1 MNKELIKIIKK
12 LSGSVLSIG
21 LDDELNLSLENND
34 KIEELDEI
42 NLISKKKGS
51 IKTNKRIKLKSKKI
65 NIKKLK
71 KIYNKKKTNYIICNY
86 EVMKKYMRYFIKDSV
101 YINNKLLYLYGISI
115 KDTKSIIKKYKR
127 YNVLIKPIENKDY
140 FIIEIDNTN
149 SKNNIFKDILYFISD
164 TLELVSDL
172 IGDFLIN

>member
-21 LDDELNLSLENND
+21 LDDELNLELERNN
-34 KIEELDEI
+34 KIDELDEI
-42 NLISKKKGS
+42 NIISKKSGS
-51 IKTNKRIKLKSKKI
+51 IKTNKKIKIKSKKI

-86 EVMKKYMRYFIKDSV
+86 EVIKKYMRYFIKDSV
-101 YINNKLLYLYGISI
+101 YINNKKLYLYGISV
-115 KDTKSIIKKYKR
+115 KEVKTIINKYKR
-127 YNVLIKPIENKDY
+127 YNVLIKPNENKDY

-149 SKNNIFKDILYFISD
+149 SKNHIFKDIFYFISD
-164 TLELVSDL
+164 TIELISDL
-172 IGDFLIN
+172 IGNFLIN

>member
-1 MNKELIKIIKK
+1 MNKELTKIIKK

-21 LDDELNLSLENND
+21 LDEELNKELEKNNNID
-34 KIEELDEI
+34 ELDEI
-42 NLISKKKGS
+42 NLITKKKGN
-51 IKTNKRIKLKSKKI
+51 IKTTKKIKLKNKRI

-71 KIYNKKKTNYIICNY
+71 KVYSKKKTNYIVCNY

-101 YINNKLLYLYGISI
+101 YINNKFLYLYGTS
-115 KDTKSIIKKYKR
+115 TKEINMIIKRYKR
-127 YNVLIKPIENKDY
+127 YNVLIKPMENKEY

-149 SKNNIFKDILYFISD
+149 SKNNAFKDFFYFIYD
-164 TLELVSDL
+164 TLELITDL

>member
-51 IKTNKRIKLKSKKI
+51 IKTNKKIKLKSKKI